1 MHTGRGRHCPFLE
14 KIGYASGTKCHGGQ
28 QHSCAIL
35 TIGVSYGG
43 QVLSQ
48 VPAAAAT
55 SPPRQSG
62 NGKEAKTT
70 EKLRALFYTQWLH
83 EMSNYYASLHHSG
96 LKGTEP
102 PPKKRKLTLGALM
115 SSPLQKGVLILV
127 VAFCGKGIQLVDW
140 LVFW

>member
-1 MHTGRGRHCPFLE
+1 M
-14 KIGYASGTKCHGGQ
+14 
-28 QHSCAIL
+28 L

-55 SPPRQSG
+55 SPLKQSG
-62 NGKEAKTT
+62 NRKEAKTT

-83 EMSNYYASLHHSG
+83 EMSNYYASLHCSE
-96 LKGTEP
+96 LKGAES

-115 SSPLQKGVLILV
+115 SSPLQKAPLILL
-127 VAFCGKGIQLVDW
+127 VAFLGKGIQLVSW

>member
-1 MHTGRGRHCPFLE
+1 MCSRS
-14 KIGYASGTKCHGGQ
+14 KIHGGQ
-28 QHSCAIL
+28 QHSCAML
-35 TIGVSYGG
+35 TIRVSCGG

-55 SPPRQSG
+55 SLLKQSG

-83 EMSNYYASLHHSG
+83 EICNHYASLHHSG
-96 LKGTEP
+96 LEGAEP
-102 PPKKRKLTLGALM
+102 LLKKRKMMLGALM
-115 SSPLQKGVLILV
+115 SSPLQKAPLFLLV
-127 VAFCGKGIQLVDW
+127 ALLGKGIQRLCQSVGW